1 MHHFIFG
8 QIHPSYCYPSRFVGS
23 NFAIHHLPLGNIVS
37 LHCALKFQGEQSII
51 SFQDLGF
58 ASLPLISPFKGS
70 GFAAQRHLS
79 SSFRIWGLPFI
90 SLQGFRPI
98 IFPPIM
104 SCKDLLFDSSIH
116 HFSGRILLQSSL
128 LGFGSIILFEGLR
141 LAISGCSFSHP
152 FSFKVAVRRVL
163 DFARLLS
170 VFPIRHLSRTWISS
184 FMLRHAGRI
193 QRFGPRPDTGI
204 PRPAP
209 TTETCTILF
218 LQ

>member
-1 MHHFIFG
+1 MSVSTVLLNSRVSN
-8 QIHPSYCYPSRFVGS
+8 PSS
-23 NFAIHHLPLGNIVS
+23 H
-37 LHCALKFQGEQSII
+37 
-51 SFQDLGF
+51 
-58 ASLPLISPFKGS
+58 
-70 GFAAQRHLS
+70 
-79 SSFRIWGLPFI
+79 FRIWGLPVCH
-90 SLQGFRPI
+90 S
-98 IFPPIM
+98 FPPSRVQGLPRNAIYHLL
-104 SCKDLLFDSSIH
+104 SGFGVCHSSSPCKGSGFATHHLSTYHVLQRSSVRFFHPSFFGSNPSPI
-116 HFSGRILLQSSL
+116 SL